1 MTPRVGAPFAIDG
14 PPVADWKEALRPTS
28 PDFAPPGSRR
38 ALQDWDIKHI
48 LDQLGVTDPNA
59 LRELWADMRG
69 FALPEVKQHVGI
81 NWKSN
86 GEPIVLDEDGNEIA
100 WSNDERADVVDIVGG
115 QARWKSSLE
124 GRRLQ
129 ISMGGGADCMFDY
142 LVSSCFATLAGF
154 TEGQTFTALSGCT
167 FKGYSTVQGMYTAA
181 AGQGHTTAFIC
192 GGTYSESPTI
202 NLTGGGDRLWVFGA
216 GSRRTVIEGTHTL
229 TDVGAGMFY
238 QNIGFGSASVAY
250 RTTDIFTSG
259 AINPDIDF
267 AHCWLAGR
275 FSCDATTFRFVDC
288 DFNHGFLWRTQATD
302 QVIVNNCTIGDNGIN
317 SIEISVGGDFRF
329 EGIQLN
335 SPAVISASTCNGRF
349 VAVKFGTSGGAGN
362 WLQFTN
368 NTAGRWM
375 VDNCQFASP
384 ANANGAIYIASI
396 SGNFEIAVIGSR
408 FGRNAGSSNPLIT
421 SADAAASGIFIGN
434 MFEADSLGNYVE
446 DWAGVSISGSFD
458 DSVFGPNYPSTAQYD
473 ITGSNNVFFPVS
485 SAVGSSAPSNTH
497 TLLDG
502 SVHTDTLA
510 GTVVRGDILIGN
522 ATPKWARL
530 PIGAAGTV
538 LRSDGT
544 DPAWTALYSLHTYFN
559 APDANVGDVVAA
571 GDAQGLIL
579 HSGPAAETAIK
590 LRVDAETAPG
600 ASGLPVTWQY
610 GDTDDLD
617 TVASWTTIATVTL
630 SSEKSTST
638 TSMTNA
644 TIPAAR
650 LMRTNYGTIV
660 GTPEDVTT
668 SLEVKRPLS
677 T

>member
-1 MTPRVGAPFAIDG
+1 MNDQEKQELAEDIAQRLVTTGAIRDLLPMLDEQS
-14 PPVADWKEALRPTS
+14 VADLAARTS
-28 PDFAPPGSRR
+28 PYMWANIP
-38 ALQDWDIKHI
+38 I
-48 LDQLGVTDPNA
+48 NA
-59 LRELWADMRG
+59 LRKIKRAAPIRVLVDGEDVDVDDSGAG
-69 FALPEVKQHVGI
+69 VGHAGPTLP
-81 NWKSN
+81 
-86 GEPIVLDEDGNEIA
+86 
-100 WSNDERADVVDIVGG
+100 DIVNFIGATG
-115 QARWKSSLE
+115 YLTAGD
-124 GRRLQ
+124 GRQVNIRAG
-129 ISMGGGADCMFDY
+129 GGGADCMFDY
-142 LVSSCFATLAGF
+142 LVSPCFATDLPNF
-154 TEGQTFTALSGCT
+154 TEGQTFTSLSGCT

-202 NLTGGGDRLWVFGA
+202 NLTGADDRLWVFGA

-229 TDVGAGMFY
+229 TDVGSGMFY
-238 QNIGFGSASVAY
+238 QNVGFGSASLTY

-288 DFNHGFLWRTQATD
+288 DFNHGFIWHTQAVD
-302 QVIVNNCTIGDNGIN
+302 QVICEGCMFGDNEFN
-317 SIEISVGGDFRF
+317 SINLSVSGDFRF
-329 EGIQLN
+329 EGGQLN
-335 SPAVISASTCNGRF
+335 RGVLINGNSISGRF
-349 VAVKFGTSGGAGN
+349 TAIKFGTSGVTAT
-362 WLQFTN
+362 WLKFTGGMV
-368 NTAGRWM
+368 GRW
-375 VDNCQFASP
+375 VVSNCQFDSP
-384 ANANGAIYIASI
+384 ADATGSIYFENV
-396 SGNFEIAVIGSR
+396 SGSFEIAVIGNR
-408 FGRNAGSSNPLIT
+408 FTTGSSKPMIT
-421 SADAAASGIFIGN
+421 SADASVMAIIIGN
-434 MFEADSLGNYVE
+434 VFQRDGAGNHVE
-446 DWAGVSISGSFD
+446 DYGGVSISGSFT

-473 ITGSNNVFFPVS
+473 ITGSNNIFFPVS

-502 SVHTDTLA
+502 LEHADTLA
-510 GTVVRGDILIGN
+510 GTVVRGDIPVGN

-544 DPAWTALYSLHTYFN
+544 DPAWTTLYSLHTYFN
-559 APDANVGDVVAA
+559 APDANVGDVVTA

-579 HSGPAAETAIK
+579 HSGPAAETAIR

-638 TSMTNA
+638 TTMTNA

-660 GTPEDVTT
+660 GSPEDVTT
-668 SLEVKRPLS
+668 SLEAKRPLS